1 MERGSARWRIAET
14 RGAGESAFG
23 LTVGLTNVQR
33 AYKLG
38 REKEAASG
46 FRTADSERGRERERE
61 GKKWREMK
69 QFRTKTAAR
78 AARRRCFGSEF
89 NAHRAQNPQGK
100 GMSKFL
106 CVRKFR
112 KIDWFN

>member
-69 QFRTKTAAR
+69 QFR
-78 AARRRCFGSEF
+78 RRLRVQRDGAVLGASSTRIE
-89 NAHRAQNPQGK
+89 HRIHREK
-100 GMSKFL
+100 E
-106 CVRKFR
+106 
-112 KIDWFN
+112 